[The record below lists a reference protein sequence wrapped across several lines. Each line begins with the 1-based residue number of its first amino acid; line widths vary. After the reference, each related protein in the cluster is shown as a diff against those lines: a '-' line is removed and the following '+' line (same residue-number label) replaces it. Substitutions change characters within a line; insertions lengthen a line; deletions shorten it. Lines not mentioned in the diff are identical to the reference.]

1 LKTCLSTVCDKEFLI
16 SCSVMIKSFID
27 NNPWFSEDI
36 VILSDELDEKDINY
50 LKSIYNKTFLKEAK
64 SVNLKNNFY
73 NHMLKT
79 YIKFQIFDLCKNDYD
94 RVVFIDSDCLIMG
107 DLKELF
113 LINAPFSVCSE
124 LDPNHAEKKVD
135 FNTGVMVI
143 NKDLGL
149 YSEKLYNLHSE
160 TNEFNHH
167 GDQTILNKLIC
178 SFNLLPTKFNT
189 LKTNYRFNGSWLS
202 DVRVLHYISKKPWQE
217 ARSWHLGGNFECLF
231 LDKYWWD
238 FYMSKF
244 DVKFLE
250 SREML
255 LDYVKEK
262 GLTKKT
268 VEIGVYKGD
277 FSKKILN
284 QINPDEHWAID
295 PWEKQENYQDI
306 VNSKNFNNV
315 YKEAKENLCDRKNC
329 NMVRDYGENYVDN
342 FEDSSLDFVYI
353 DARHDYDSVL
363 KDIKLWYPKVRK
375 GGIIAGHDY
384 LDGEYAFEENKHS
397 TVFGVKKAVDEFFG
411 EEKIRYTM
419 ESLLKSWFVVI

>member
-113 LINAPFSVCSE
+113 LINAPFSACSE

-160 TNEFNHH
+160 TNEF
-167 GDQTILNKLIC
+167 
-178 SFNLLPTKFNT
+178 
-189 LKTNYRFNGSWLS
+189 
-202 DVRVLHYISKKPWQE
+202 
-217 ARSWHLGGNFECLF
+217 
-231 LDKYWWD
+231 
-238 FYMSKF
+238 
-244 DVKFLE
+244 
-250 SREML
+250 
-255 LDYVKEK
+255 
-262 GLTKKT
+262 
-268 VEIGVYKGD
+268 
-277 FSKKILN
+277 N

-363 KDIKLWYPKVRK
+363 KDIKLWYHKVRK